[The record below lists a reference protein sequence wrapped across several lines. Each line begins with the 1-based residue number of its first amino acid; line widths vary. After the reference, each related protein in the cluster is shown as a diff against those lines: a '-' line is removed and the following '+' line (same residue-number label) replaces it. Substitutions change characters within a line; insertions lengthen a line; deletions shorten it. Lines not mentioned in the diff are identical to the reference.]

1 MPKYLI
7 REVVTYE
14 LDAPDARTAL
24 DAVINTDGGM
34 VKHFTGVEERE
45 MFEDGKPIDE
55 PDLDC

>member
-1 MPKYLI
+1 MPTYLI

-14 LDAPDARTAL
+14 LDAPDPRTAL